1 MKKNEILL
9 LGYSHIARKRIIDV
23 FIKNKIVY
31 SIASQTHKKMIQGTK
46 KQFSNYEDALKN
58 SGAHIVYI
66 SLPNA
71 LHFIWAKKAL
81 LMGYHVIIDKPICY
95 KLSETKELI
104 RIAKKRKKLIS
115 ESIFYN
121 HHAQIKKIIKLAGS
135 KKDINKIDVN
145 FCIPMPEKNS
155 LLMSNKLEGGVIM
168 DMGPYAASIHRIFF
182 NKKIIDMRIAV
193 AKNSLNLPISF
204 KIQVRYYKKTYSG
217 SFIFA
222 GNYINQVYFFTKNKE
237 ISTDRVFS
245 PPSNLNLSV
254 KVLEKNKG
262 KTYLVKKDNCFEN
275 YFLEVLIK
283 INKMNYSYYY
293 KQIEED
299 HFFRNKIQKKFLK
312 SLC

>member
-1 MKKNEILL
+1 MKKNKILL

-23 FIKNKIVY
+23 FVKNKIVF
-31 SIASQTHKKMIQGTK
+31 SIASQTHKKIIQGTK

-58 SGAHIVYI
+58 SGANIVYI

-71 LHFIWAKKAL
+71 LHFMWAKKAL

-115 ESIFYN
+115 EAIFYN
-121 HHAQIKKIIKLAGS
+121 HHAQINKIIKLVGN
-135 KKDINKIDVN
+135 KRDINKI
-145 FCIPMPEKNS
+145 K
-155 LLMSNKLEGGVIM
+155 GGVIM

-182 NKKIIDMRIAV
+182 NKKIINMKIVV
-193 AKNSLNLPISF
+193 AKNSANLPISF
-204 KIQVRYYKKTYSG
+204 NIQVRYNKKIYSG
-217 SFIFA
+217 SFKFG
-222 GNYINQVYFFTKNKE
+222 GNYINQVIFFTKNKE
-237 ISTDRVFS
+237 ILIDRVFS

-254 KVLEKNKG
+254 KVLENNKV
-262 KTYLVKKDNCFEN
+262 KTYLVKKNNCFEN
-275 YFLEVLIK
+275 YFLELLIK
-283 INKMNYSYYY
+283 INKMDYSYYY

>member
-115 ESIFYN
+115 EAIFYN

-204 KIQVRYYKKTYSG
+204 KIQVRYNKKTYSG
-217 SFIFA
+217 SFKFG
-222 GNYINQVYFFTKNKE
+222 GNYINQVNFFTKNKE
-237 ISTDRVFS
+237 ISIDRVFS

>member
-1 MKKNEILL
+1 MKKNKILL

-23 FIKNKIVY
+23 FVKNKIFF
-31 SIASQTHKKMIQGTK
+31 SIASQTHKKIIQGTK

-58 SGAHIVYI
+58 SGANIVYI

-71 LHFIWAKKAL
+71 LHFMWAKKAL

-115 ESIFYN
+115 EAIFYN
-121 HHAQIKKIIKLAGS
+121 HHAQINKIIKLVGN
-135 KKDINKIDVN
+135 KRDINKIDVN
-145 FCIPMPEKNS
+145 FCIPMPERDS
-155 LLMSNKLEGGVIM
+155 LLMSNKLKGGVIM

-182 NKKIIDMRIAV
+182 NKKIINMKIV
-193 AKNSLNLPISF
+193 VTKNSANLPISF
-204 KIQVRYYKKTYSG
+204 NIQVRYNKKIYSG
-217 SFIFA
+217 SFKFG
-222 GNYINQVYFFTKNKE
+222 GNYINQVIFFTKNKE
-237 ISTDRVFS
+237 ILIDRVFS

-254 KVLEKNKG
+254 KVLENNKV
-262 KTYLVKKDNCFEN
+262 KTYLVKKNNCFEN
-275 YFLEVLIK
+275 YFLELLIK
-283 INKMNYSYYY
+283 INKMDYSYYY

>member
-204 KIQVRYYKKTYSG
+204 KIQVRYNKKTYSG
-217 SFIFA
+217 SFKFG
-222 GNYINQVYFFTKNKE
+222 GNYINQVNFFTKNKE
-237 ISTDRVFS
+237 ISIDRVFS